1 MMEHRVPF
9 SLTSFAHVESALRM
23 ELVLN
28 LAWVLLA
35 ACMFGVW
42 LQHSPRT
49 RGNRRMQLLALAV
62 MLLIL
67 FPVISVTDDLQA
79 MQNPAETDSCLRRV
93 HAVSSPHSI
102 FPAVGALPPPALTEL
117 SFGVPY
123 VAASGSLP
131 APAMNHPAL
140 APIQNR
146 PPPLA

>member
-1 MMEHRVPF
+1 MEHRVPF

-79 MQNPAETDSCLRRV
+79 IQNAAETDCCQRRG
-93 HAVSSPHSI
+93 HAGSSSHPLCASPAAMPLAVLAGVSLAVVGSAIPAGPTDPHPDD
-102 FPAVGALPPPALTEL
+102 PALHPVQSRPPPA
-117 SFGVPY
+117 
-123 VAASGSLP
+123 A
-131 APAMNHPAL
+131 
-140 APIQNR
+140 
-146 PPPLA
+146 